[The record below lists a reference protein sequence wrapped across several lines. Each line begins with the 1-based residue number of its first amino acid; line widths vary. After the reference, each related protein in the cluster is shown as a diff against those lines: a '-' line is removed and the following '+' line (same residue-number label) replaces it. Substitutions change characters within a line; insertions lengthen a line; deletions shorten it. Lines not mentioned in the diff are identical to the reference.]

1 MPIKTRPTATRFH
14 RFRRRNGGPKAGVSC
29 PIAWW
34 RTSMKIRLATIAVAL
49 LAAGAATA
57 APREQG
63 RTGNLQPPLRM
74 AAAAPMPSL
83 TAMVP
88 LNQVENVPERVATAR
103 VTDADGTVIGAV
115 QKVKIENGNPTRLD
129 IVLLGSE
136 NTIALDAASVRYD
149 AASNVVATS
158 E

>member
-1 MPIKTRPTATRFH
+1 M
-14 RFRRRNGGPKAGVSC
+14 KAWLV
-29 PIAWW
+29 
-34 RTSMKIRLATIAVAL
+34 TITVAL
-49 LAAGAATA
+49 LAGGGAMA
-57 APREQG
+57 APR
-63 RTGNLQPPLRM
+63 TGQQPLRL
-74 AAAAPMPSL
+74 AAAAPAPSL

-115 QKVKIENGNPTRLD
+115 QKVEIENGKPTRLD

-158 E
+158 ENVSQLLARPKA